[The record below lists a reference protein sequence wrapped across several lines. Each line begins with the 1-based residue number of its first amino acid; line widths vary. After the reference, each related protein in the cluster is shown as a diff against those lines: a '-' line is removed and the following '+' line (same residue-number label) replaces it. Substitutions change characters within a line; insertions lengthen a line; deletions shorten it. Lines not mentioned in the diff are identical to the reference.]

1 MSSDSNSDNRQR
13 GGNCIDP
20 RWVGDG
26 VGTRASGTGHAEVNS
41 LYINPRDET
50 IALSTSRSTHADR
63 CRRQGCMSNDVERA
77 EENAKRQRAAADREA
92 SELLRMAVVGIVL
105 LIVFLA
111 VLIAAK
117 LRWSSTDF
125 GRLEV
130 PLEPRKPSW
139 SVRSVNEWRPA
150 RDASSR
156 GYRLAY
162 RSGSS
167 YSLAGR
173 SRWSNWD
180 TTSATGVTSPRSIS
194 ISSKLTSC
202 INSQRSP
209 MASRGTITRKLSTA
223 SRHVA

>member
-1 MSSDSNSDNRQR
+1 
-13 GGNCIDP
+13 
-20 RWVGDG
+20 
-26 VGTRASGTGHAEVNS
+26 
-41 LYINPRDET
+41 
-50 IALSTSRSTHADR
+50 
-63 CRRQGCMSNDVERA
+63 MSNDVERA

-156 GYRLAY
+156 GYRL
-162 RSGSS
+162 
-167 YSLAGR
+167 
-173 SRWSNWD
+173 
-180 TTSATGVTSPRSIS
+180 
-194 ISSKLTSC
+194 
-202 INSQRSP
+202 
-209 MASRGTITRKLSTA
+209 
-223 SRHVA
+223 